1 MRFALALVPLLM
13 CAAPAAAAPKAAPR
27 LPPELTDPALAEKL
41 GRMAGALS
49 KALLDV
55 KVGEV
60 AAIAQGRE
68 ASPLEKNCTVRDMA
82 MGGDPNAERRLEQ
95 QVAAS
100 GPAIQKGVAAMVKV
114 LPAMM
119 EALESVGEEME
130 RATANLPQPGY
141 PRR

>member
-1 MRFALALVPLLM
+1 MRPVLFALPLLLV
-13 CAAPAAAAPKAAPR
+13 AAPAFAAPQRAPQ
-27 LPPELTDPALAEKL
+27 LPPELTDPAMGEKL

-68 ASPLEKNCTVRDMA
+68 ASPAEKNRTVRDMA
-82 MGGDPNAERRLEQ
+82 VGGDPNAERRLEQ

-100 GPAIQKGVAAMVKV
+100 GPIIQKSMTAMAKA
-114 LPAMM
+114 LPAIMG
-119 EALESVGEEME
+119 ALEEVGEEME